1 MVHVCSDVSG
11 KHTAIF
17 SVTIWFREMLKWFGR
32 KGVSHLCRKVGK
44 KSYKSDLRTLREN
57 PTNRTYAHS
66 EKIRKIGLPHITR
79 KSGKSDFR
87 TFRENPTH
95 PSYAHSPLVT
105 LKRAVLERLN
115 ASPIFFS
122 TSELSLPESRPTL
135 PPKRR
140 IPFFPATSAYT

>member
-44 KSYKSDLRTLREN
+44 KSDKSDLRTLREN

-66 EKIRKIGLPHITR
+66 EKIRQIGLTHFPRKSDKLDLRTFRENPTNWTYALSDKIRQTGLTHIPR

-87 TFRENPTH
+87 TLQENP
-95 PSYAHSPLVT
+95 AN
-105 LKRAVLERLN
+105 R
-115 ASPIFFS
+115 
-122 TSELSLPESRPTL
+122 
-135 PPKRR
+135 
-140 IPFFPATSAYT
+140 TSALSEKIRHIGLTHIPHW